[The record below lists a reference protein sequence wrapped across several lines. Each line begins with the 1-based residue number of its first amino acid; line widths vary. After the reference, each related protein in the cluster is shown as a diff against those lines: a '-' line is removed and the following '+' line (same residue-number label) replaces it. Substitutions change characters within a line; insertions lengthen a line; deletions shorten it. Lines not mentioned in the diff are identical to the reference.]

1 MKKDEAAFLE
11 MMLKSISAQVT
22 TEIKAPAMISMANAK
37 SSVERSDYGL
47 LVQRAEEVQ
56 RWITYLLLELK
67 TAVEKSIEVEKISR
81 AELFKWDGHLAS
93 LERKLESCGY
103 LAQRLGDQKIL
114 EGVAKV
120 VNRVRSLRQHI
131 KTWW

>member
-1 MKKDEAAFLE
+1 VKKDEAAFLE

-37 SSVERSDYGL
+37 SSAERSDYGL
-47 LVQRAEEVQ
+47 LVQRTEEVQ

-81 AELFKWDGHLAS
+81 AELSKWDDHLAS
-93 LERKLESCGY
+93 LERKLESCRY
-103 LAQRLGDQKIL
+103 LAQRLGNQKIL
-114 EGVAKV
+114 EGVEKV
-120 VNRVRSLRQHI
+120 VNRVRGLRQHI